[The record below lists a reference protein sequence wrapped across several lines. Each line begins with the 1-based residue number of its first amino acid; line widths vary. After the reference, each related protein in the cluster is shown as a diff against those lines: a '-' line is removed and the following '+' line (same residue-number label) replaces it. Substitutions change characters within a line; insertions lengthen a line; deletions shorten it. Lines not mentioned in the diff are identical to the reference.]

1 MYNYQEQKKEL
12 FTEDGL
18 KLFTAIRD
26 QINRMLK
33 VSGAVK
39 MGNAISL
46 PKGIGAADTWEL
58 MACVDHMVSL
68 GELIEVP
75 TNGSGQDRVF
85 VSRGRF

>member
-46 PKGIGAADTWEL
+46 PKGIGVADTWEL